1 MRGRGEFLVAVEEV
15 AVEEVGPRPMQ
26 VQARM
31 EVSEQGEVVPGAV
44 TGPVGRQV
52 RGDRLGSAEER
63 EAGRVRGA
71 GEARHWAERFL
82 SGKGERCGSSEARS
96 AGAV

>member
-1 MRGRGEFLVAVEEV
+1 MAGEEGVE
-15 AVEEVGPRPMQ
+15 EEVGPRPMQ

-31 EVSEQGEVVPGAV
+31 EVSEQGEVVLGAA
-44 TGPVGRQV
+44 TAPVERQG
-52 RGDRLGSAEER
+52 RGDRLGLVEEW

-71 GEARHWAERFL
+71 AEARHWAERFL